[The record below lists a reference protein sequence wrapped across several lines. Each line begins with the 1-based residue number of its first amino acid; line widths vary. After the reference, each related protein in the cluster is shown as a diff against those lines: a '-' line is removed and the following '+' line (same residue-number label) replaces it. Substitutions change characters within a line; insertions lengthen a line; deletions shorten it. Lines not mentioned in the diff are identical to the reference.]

1 MPYERMPSKTAQPEP
16 ASRPHHV
23 HRWRRKYR
31 HLLIP
36 LAGILFGLGARL
48 SSGLENLTYSL
59 FGLALIV
66 LLTPVILRCLAMIRE
81 IPRRASLLR
90 KAEYPTP
97 DRKGQITAV
106 DILKNEIRPDLIRS
120 GYDILG
126 IASVGSGILLG
137 WYIAALISAHYGSNL
152 RLSISEAHLTEF
164 QIILWLFMYQFWML
178 SKVAMILTMLACAL
192 VGSGIGMRGSAAR
205 ACSVIVTILL
215 VILSRELALRIVE
228 PVFGLPEWYRDQFF
242 YFLFS
247 PGWDDFRVS
256 LSFAVLEVG
265 FIGCATWVTFRA
277 GVRAVRQRTSKL

>member
-1 MPYERMPSKTAQPEP
+1 
-16 ASRPHHV
+16 V
-23 HRWRRKYR
+23 
-31 HLLIP
+31 
-36 LAGILFGLGARL
+36 
-48 SSGLENLTYSL
+48 

-66 LLTPVILRCLAMIRE
+66 LLTPLILRCIAMIRD
-81 IPRRASLLR
+81 IPRRARLLR

-97 DRKGQITAV
+97 DQKGRITAADV
-106 DILKNEIRPDLIRS
+106 LRNEIRPDLVRS

-137 WYIAALISAHYGSNL
+137 WYIAALISAHYGAGL

-164 QIILWLFMYQFWML
+164 QIILWLLMYQFWML

-192 VGSGIGMRGSAAR
+192 VGCGISMRGSAAR
-205 ACSVIVTILL
+205 ACSAVATVLL

-265 FIGCATWVTFRA
+265 FIGLATWGTYRA
-277 GVRAVRQRTSKL
+277 AVRAVACASCA